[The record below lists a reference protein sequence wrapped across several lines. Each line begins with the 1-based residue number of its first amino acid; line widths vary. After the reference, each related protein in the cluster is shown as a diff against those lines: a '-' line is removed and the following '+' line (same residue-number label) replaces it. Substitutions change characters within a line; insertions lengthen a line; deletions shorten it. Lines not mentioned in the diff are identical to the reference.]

1 MPIILSPQESPQC
14 CFLSSLGTPSITFPK
29 RDAPLQ
35 SYLREPRLGPEQ
47 KARAEDGLWFE
58 RLILRLQAGLGMFPG
73 LWKTYPQPQ
82 SDARGSVC
90 SEL

>member
-14 CFLSSLGTPSITFPK
+14 CFLSSLGPPSITFPK

-58 RLILRLQAGLGMFPG
+58 RLNTEVAGWFG
-73 LWKTYPQPQ
+73 
-82 SDARGSVC
+82 DASWAVEDLSSAPIRC
-90 SEL
+90 